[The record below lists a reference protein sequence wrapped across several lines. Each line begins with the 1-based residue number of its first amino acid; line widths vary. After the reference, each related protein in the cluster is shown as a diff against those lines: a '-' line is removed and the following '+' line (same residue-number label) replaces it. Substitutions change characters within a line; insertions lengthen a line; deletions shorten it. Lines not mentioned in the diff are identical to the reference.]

1 MFLSRGRAFV
11 GQFLKIAQF
20 SLVETGP
27 RVSAVKLMHTI
38 QFYNNGQFPV
48 RSLSY
53 PWTIFIRLLPS
64 GSAFKM
70 QGQPQHPAWRDFKVR
85 RFSSTTLATAEIE
98 ARVLN
103 VCKAF
108 DKVSL
113 LLVCLLV

>member
-1 MFLSRGRAFV
+1 MILFRGRAFV
-11 GQFLKIAQF
+11 GQFFKLAQC
-20 SLVETGP
+20 SMLETGP
-27 RVSAVKLMHTI
+27 RVSTVKLMHTI

-53 PWTIFIRLLPS
+53 PRNIFIRLLLS

-70 QGQPQHPAWRDFKVR
+70 PAQPQHPAWRDFKVR
-85 RFSSTTLATAEIE
+85 RFSSSLATAEIE

-108 DKVSL
+108 DKVSQL
-113 LLVCLLV
+113 LCCLLV

>member
-1 MFLSRGRAFV
+1 MFLSRGRSFV
-11 GQFLKIAQF
+11 GQFFRIAQS

-38 QFYNNGQFPV
+38 QFYNNGQSHSGLYQETKFLDS
-48 RSLSY
+48 RQ
-53 PWTIFIRLLPS
+53 S

-70 QGQPQHPAWRDFKVR
+70 QTQPQHPAWRDFKVR
-85 RFSSTTLATAEIE
+85 RFSTTLATAEIE

-108 DKVSL
+108 DKVSQL
-113 LLVCLLV
+113 LCCLLV